1 MATILKTPV
10 RIHIDAPDAASA
22 LGLEKRLSHLHPVS
36 VGRRSAWSVE
46 LEDTDD
52 QLEEIA
58 ATVEHW
64 LRDGGL
70 GSTQMRVDGIARTIT
85 AGGGGDRFG
94 LAAAYDESPALEHEP

>member
-1 MATILKTPV
+1 MAITFNTST

-36 VGRRSAWSVE
+36 VGRGSAWCVE

-52 QLEEIA
+52 RLDEIV

-64 LRDGGL
+64 LRAGGL
-70 GSTQMRVDGIARTIT
+70 GSTQLRVDGVARTIT
-85 AGGGGDRFG
+85 AGGGDRGG
-94 LAAAYDESPALEHEP
+94 LGEGYDASPVLEHEP